1 MAFFET
7 PQARARTLILVLGV
21 AVALTLA
28 PFSMGL
34 LGAVVLYVIT
44 APAQR
49 ALSRRLPAGLA
60 ATLVLTATVLLVM
73 LPAAWVVGLVVSQ
86 APDSLRTL
94 QDTQLLSRLS
104 ALRLGPVDVGEQ
116 LAAASGTAVAW
127 VSQQALAIFGSAA
140 RGLLNLVIALF
151 GLYYLLL
158 FADSSWEW
166 FRRYLPFSPERSE
179 ELRERFVGITQATL
193 LGMFLTAVL
202 QGSLIGITFWGVGLS
217 NALFWGVVTAFASVL
232 PLLGSAL
239 VWLPGAGVLALQQNY
254 VGAAVLLFVGA
265 VIASNVDN
273 VVRLVVYRRVAN
285 IHPMI
290 TLVGAFAGLRYF
302 GLFGVLLGPLAIFY
316 FFELLRMYQ
325 EEYAPVERIEPLSP
339 APDAALPLAP
349 VAVEPPPR

>member
-1 MAFFET
+1 MTLLET
-7 PQARARTLILVLGV
+7 SQGRARTLILVLGI

-28 PFSMGL
+28 PFAMGL
-34 LGAVVLYVIT
+34 LGAVVLYVLT

-49 ALSRRLPAGLA
+49 FLSRRLPRGVA
-60 ATLVLTATVLLVM
+60 AVLVLGATVLLVL

-86 APDSLRTL
+86 APDSMRAV
-94 QDTQLLSRLS
+94 QDAQLLARLS
-104 ALRLGPVDVGEQ
+104 DLKLGPVDVGAQ
-116 LAAASGTAVAW
+116 LAAASGTVVAW
-127 VSQQALAIFGSAA
+127 VSQQALSIFGSAA
-140 RGLLNLVIALF
+140 RGLLNIVIALF
-151 GLYYLLL
+151 GLYYLLH

-166 FRRYLPFSPERSE
+166 FRRYLPFSAARSE

-193 LGMFLTAVL
+193 LGMLLTALL
-202 QGSLIGITFWGVGLS
+202 QGSLIGAAFWGVGLS
-217 NALFWGVVTAFASVL
+217 NPLFWGVVTAFASVL

-254 VGAAVLLFVGA
+254 IGVAVLVFVGA

-273 VVRLVVYRRVAN
+273 VVRLIVYRRVAN

-316 FFELLRMYQ
+316 FFELLRMYH
-325 EEYAPVERIEPLSP
+325 EEYAPTAGETEEVPAETEP
-339 APDAALPLAP
+339 APL
-349 VAVEPPPR
+349 VAVVE